1 MLGNADRQLDSQPSA
16 LGQQQHVKALVAD
29 EQLPP
34 QVVTEPCNLPPF
46 HLFQPLVTRQPP
58 APTLRPPESFHFH
71 DLFHRALETNDA
83 GIFRER
89 MANWLAQSGPNH
101 RWLEQHPKTNGPHTG
116 RHGQANRRQSK
127 TGRHWP
133 SFTHSSRSITR
144 RLIQRRSDE

>member
-58 APTLRPPESFHFH
+58 PPTLRPESFHFH
-71 DLFHRALETNDA
+71 DLFHRTQHFVSGWRGVVHSQIRYTDFKSSKKSLDFFLNFSW
-83 GIFRER
+83 IF
-89 MANWLAQSGPNH
+89 
-101 RWLEQHPKTNGPHTG
+101 
-116 RHGQANRRQSK
+116 
-127 TGRHWP
+127 
-133 SFTHSSRSITR
+133 
-144 RLIQRRSDE
+144 